1 MRRSLL
7 TLLALLLSTGV
18 SWAQKKQITV
28 TGVVIASNDKEPI
41 IAASVVCAEFPST
54 GVLTDIQGR
63 FTLKLPEQAKTLT
76 ISSIGYITQKVPLTG
91 KPLKVIL
98 KAEERIT
105 DDVVIVA
112 YGTQKR
118 QSLVG
123 AQASLGAKQLESR
136 PVANITTTLAGA
148 APGLQVV
155 APSGQPG
162 EGADIRIRGFGSI
175 NASSAPLYVVD
186 GAVYNGNLSD
196 FPASD
201 ILNVAILK
209 DAASTALYG
218 SSAGNGVILVTTRRG
233 ASGANKGEPSFSFS
247 MSQGFTQRGIPSYD
261 RIGAM
266 DYYKV
271 HWQQWYNDYRL
282 NYRKPTGM
290 SDADWDTSIKQQAAI
305 DVYNDLKYNPYA
317 GIKRYY
323 TPDASGEYQL
333 GTTYDPKKGSIPA
346 VMLPD
351 GTMNPEITGLK
362 WGDDLDWEK
371 ALFGHGHRQEYSVS
385 GGLNTEK
392 MRSFLSLGYLDETGF
407 LKNPNFRRGV
417 STSATTCAATSPSGG
432 ASPSPVASRMLLG
445 IWGPTPPICP
455 PSSTASPPSTPC
467 TCVIGIRAS

>member
-7 TLLALLLSTGV
+7 TLLALLLFTGV

-98 KAEERIT
+98 KAEERVT

-136 PVANITTTLAGA
+136 PVANITTTLAGV

-155 APSGQPG
+155 SPSGQPG

-201 ILNVAILK
+201 ILNVSILK

-233 ASGANKGEPSFSFS
+233 ASGASKGEPSFNFS
-247 MSQGFTQRGIPSYD
+247 MSQGFTQRGI
-261 RIGAM
+261 RHGLLQGA
-266 DYYKV
+266 
-271 HWQQWYNDYRL
+271 L
-282 NYRKPTGM
+282 
-290 SDADWDTSIKQQAAI
+290 AA
-305 DVYNDLKYNPYA
+305 VV
-317 GIKRYY
+317 
-323 TPDASGEYQL
+323 Q
-333 GTTYDPKKGSIPA
+333 
-346 VMLPD
+346 
-351 GTMNPEITGLK
+351 
-362 WGDDLDWEK
+362 
-371 ALFGHGHRQEYSVS
+371 
-385 GGLNTEK
+385 
-392 MRSFLSLGYLDETGF
+392 
-407 LKNPNFRRGV
+407 
-417 STSATTCAATSPSGG
+417 
-432 ASPSPVASRMLLG
+432 
-445 IWGPTPPICP
+445 
-455 PSSTASPPSTPC
+455 
-467 TCVIGIRAS
+467 